1 MGIIQDLTAQIIT
14 QALATANE
22 FVAQADDAADRVFD
36 LSEGRDISSG
46 YLSFPPVITAV
57 EPVVPAVDDSLLTY
71 DAQLNNLV
79 GLLSNQLA
87 GYFATYY
94 PLAADAFDPA
104 TNWLIN
110 TITNS
115 GTGIPEAIESQLW
128 QRERDRFIR
137 EGARVENN
145 LVSGYSAKGYSLAQP
160 CMIHD
165 LNQARYEQSGKI
177 GISSTTIATKQAE
190 IKIDTIKFAITQA
203 MDSRFKAMNA
213 ASDYIRGMMMAPD
226 SAARL
231 ASINTDAKAKMIGAT
246 SDLYRARLSRD
257 QLVIGA
263 QTDQMQASVQHE
275 STWLRSMQDKI
286 NGNVQAAV
294 AAAQTYSAVGAS
306 AISSLNSVVSQNV
319 SAFE

>member
-286 NGNVQAAV
+286 NGNVQAAA

>member
-1 MGIIQDLTAQIIT
+1 MATPEEFINAVIT
-14 QALATANE
+14 QAMDTVSS
-22 FVAQADDAADRVFD
+22 FVGQVDTAADRVLD
-36 LSEGRDISSG
+36 LSEGRSMSGG

-137 EGARVENN
+137 EGARIEGN

-177 GISSTTIATKQAE
+177 GVSSTTIATKQAE

-275 STWLRSMQDKI
+275 STWLNSIQAKI
-286 NGNVQAAV
+286 DGNVR
-294 AAAQTYSAVGAS
+294 AAAAAAEAYSSVAS
-306 AISSLNSVVSQNV
+306 AGYSSLNSIVSTGT
-319 SAFE
+319 SSFS

>member
-1 MGIIQDLTAQIIT
+1 MGIIQDFTAQIIT

-275 STWLRSMQDKI
+275 STWLRSIQDKI

>member
-319 SAFE
+319 GAFE

>member
-286 NGNVQAAV
+286 NGNVQAAA

-319 SAFE
+319 GAFE